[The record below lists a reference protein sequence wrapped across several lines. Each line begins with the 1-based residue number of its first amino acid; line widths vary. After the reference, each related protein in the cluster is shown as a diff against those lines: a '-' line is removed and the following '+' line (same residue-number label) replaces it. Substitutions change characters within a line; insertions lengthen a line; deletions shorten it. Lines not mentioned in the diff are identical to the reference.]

1 MFTELRRLPD
11 KSSSDCYRAFN
22 YCTRTVLPDQRTQI
36 CPSKTSVS
44 QRIIELSTYFYST
57 ATVVHTTDVSSLSGR
72 PIEVFVGLE
81 PPTPFSVHEKLICA
95 SSDFFR
101 NAMARDWKESKQ
113 RSIHLKDDDADTF
126 ELYLHWLYRGTLPV
140 RINEPGLV
148 GNSEYLQMAKAY
160 VLGDKL
166 QDGDFKDVIIDAI
179 IDKCKSI
186 ASDGHKWSPVGPVL
200 RCIYDNT
207 PTSSKAR
214 RLLVDI
220 YVHNG
225 SGDWLSDWVKQ
236 DDIPK
241 DFLLDIAMAF
251 LNKKEKNEESPTHKS
266 STCAYHQ
273 HGLEETLCYKARLR
287 NGIVTKIAL

>member
-1 MFTELRRLPD
+1 
-11 KSSSDCYRAFN
+11 
-22 YCTRTVLPDQRTQI
+22 
-36 CPSKTSVS
+36 
-44 QRIIELSTYFYST
+44 
-57 ATVVHTTDVSSLSGR
+57 
-72 PIEVFVGLE
+72 VGLE
-81 PPTPFSVHEKLICA
+81 PPIPFSVHEKLICA

-186 ASDGHKWSPVGPVL
+186 ASDGRNWFPVGPVL

-220 YVHNG
+220 YVHDG

-251 LNKKEKNEESPTHKS
+251 LNKKKKNEESPSQKS

-273 HGLEETLCYKARLR
+273 HGLEKTLCYKARLR
-287 NGIVTKIAL
+287 NGIVTKTAL

>member
-1 MFTELRRLPD
+1 M
-11 KSSSDCYRAFN
+11 
-22 YCTRTVLPDQRTQI
+22 
-36 CPSKTSVS
+36 
-44 QRIIELSTYFYST
+44 
-57 ATVVHTTDVSSLSGR
+57 
-72 PIEVFVGLE
+72 GLE
-81 PPTPFSVHEKLICA
+81 PPIPFCVHEKLICA

-113 RSIHLKDDDADTF
+113 RSIHLEDEDADTF

-148 GNSEYLQMAKAY
+148 GNSEYLQMSKAY

-186 ASDGHKWSPVGPVL
+186 ASDGRKWFPVGPVL

-207 PTSSKAR
+207 PTSSEAR

-241 DFLLDIAMAF
+241 DFLLDITMAF
-251 LNKKEKNEESPTHKS
+251 LNKKEKNEEGPTHKS

-273 HGLEETLCYKARLR
+273 HGLGETLCYKERLR
-287 NGIVTKIAL
+287 NGIVMKMAL